1 MRLLGLQILKKL
13 KRKQLG
19 NVRLMKAIDQLIH
32 DLESNE
38 FESFEALK
46 HVRNDAD
53 WVHPDGF
60 CFFNL
65 HVHRTMV
72 LIELGVEGEATV
84 VWAGSHDDYEST
96 FKNNRDTIEK
106 WLRNNEWIA

>member
-1 MRLLGLQILKKL
+1 
-13 KRKQLG
+13 
-19 NVRLMKAIDQLIH
+19 
-32 DLESNE
+32 
-38 FESFEALK
+38 
-46 HVRNDAD
+46 
-53 WVHPDGF
+53 
-60 CFFNL
+60 
-65 HVHRTMV
+65 MV